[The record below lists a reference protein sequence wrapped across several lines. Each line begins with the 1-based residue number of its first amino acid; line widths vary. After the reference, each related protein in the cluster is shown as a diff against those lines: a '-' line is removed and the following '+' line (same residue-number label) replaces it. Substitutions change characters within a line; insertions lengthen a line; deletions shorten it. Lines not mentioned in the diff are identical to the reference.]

1 MQAGELISEQYA
13 PLRRSDTVSAAL
25 ELMNAIGTGDL
36 PVVENHTVLG
46 YARASEIFAEDPDT
60 TLAEVM
66 EFPPYAA
73 HAFAHQ
79 HLYEIVPVFA
89 ALQTTTLA
97 VTDADHRYIGMIDLR
112 HLNEVI
118 SRTLTYKG
126 IGSIIELE
134 ISQRDFS
141 PAELTRLVEMNDCKV
156 VGMVV
161 NELESGNLQVFTKL
175 NTTAVRA
182 VLATF
187 ERYNYRVINVF
198 LREDNNH
205 GDDERY
211 RAFLKFLDI

>member
-13 PLRRSDTVSAAL
+13 PLRRTDTVSAAL
-25 ELMNAIGTGDL
+25 ELMNACGTADL
-36 PVVENHTVLG
+36 PVVENHQLLG
-46 YARASEIFAEDPDT
+46 YARAADIFAEDPDA
-60 TLAEVM
+60 TLAAVL
-66 EFPPYAA
+66 EFPAYPA
-73 HAFAHQ
+73 HAITHQ

-126 IGSIIELE
+126 VGSIIELE
-134 ISQRDFS
+134 IGQRDFS

-161 NELESGNLQVFTKL
+161 NELESGNLQVFIKL
-175 NTTAVRA
+175 NTTALRA
-182 VLATF
+182 VIATF
-187 ERYNYRVINVF
+187 ERFNYRIVNTF
-198 LREDNNH
+198 LREDINN
-205 GDDERY
+205 GDDERF